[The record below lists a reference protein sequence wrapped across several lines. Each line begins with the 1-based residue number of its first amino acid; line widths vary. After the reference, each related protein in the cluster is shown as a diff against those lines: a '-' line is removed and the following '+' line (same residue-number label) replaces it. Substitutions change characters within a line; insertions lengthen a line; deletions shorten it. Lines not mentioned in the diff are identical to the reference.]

1 MNEKEKQSFKKLG
14 DKIAD
19 ILNKDY
25 VQKVMPKHGDLMNVF
40 PDGVPEKYKKKGGKL
55 WDILII
61 GDSFE
66 ISQIR
71 NGRS

>member
-25 VQKVMPKHGDLMNVF
+25 VQEVMPKHGDLMNVF
-40 PDGVPEKYKKKGGKL
+40 PDGVPEKYKRKGGK
-55 WDILII
+55 D
-61 GDSFE
+61 GS
-66 ISQIR
+66 
-71 NGRS
+71 